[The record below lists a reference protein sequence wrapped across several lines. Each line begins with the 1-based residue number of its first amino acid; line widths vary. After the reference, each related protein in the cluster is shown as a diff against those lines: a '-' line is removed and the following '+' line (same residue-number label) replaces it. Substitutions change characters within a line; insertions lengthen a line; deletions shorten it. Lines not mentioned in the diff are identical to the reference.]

1 MGPVVDENGDGLNDV
16 TGVPYRQCF
25 GWVDENGDGVHDL
38 FVDEDGDGVN
48 DQTGFTY
55 DGGFR
60 MGPGGGF
67 GGGMF

>member
-1 MGPVVDENGDGLNDV
+1 V

-25 GWVDENGDGVHDL
+25 GWVDENGDGVNDL